1 MGNWFENME
10 PMDIQA
16 ERANTKREKERADQ
30 AEEERDKAEEE
41 RDKAEAEREQAEIER
56 EQAEETLRE
65 TVEKNIKSTIKLI
78 QEFSGTKQMAVEKLV
93 ELQGMSR
100 NDAKKMVEKYWC

>member
-41 RDKAEAEREQAEIER
+41 REQAEIER
-56 EQAEETLRE
+56 EQAEQTLRE

-78 QEFSGTKQMAVEKLV
+78 QEFSGTKQMAVDKLV

-100 NDAKKMVEKYWC
+100 NDAEKMVEKYWC

>member
-16 ERANTKREKERADQ
+16 ERENTRKEKERAD
-30 AEEERDKAEEE
+30 
-41 RDKAEAEREQAEIER
+41 
-56 EQAEETLRE
+56 QAEETLRE
-65 TVEKNIKSTIKLI
+65 TVEKNIMSTIKLI
-78 QEFSGTKQMAVEKLV
+78 QEFSGTKQMAVDKLV

-100 NDAKKMVEKYWC
+100 NDAEKMVEKYWN

>member
-41 RDKAEAEREQAEIER
+41 REQAEIER
-56 EQAEETLRE
+56 EQAEQTLRE

-100 NDAKKMVEKYWC
+100 NDAKKMVEKYWN